1 MDRTINRIRGAVTLL
16 GPDHITPMGVRVLD
30 RILDEEETMKNVRI
44 QTATHV
50 EDLDVDT
57 LPVGTRIATN
67 TNKVLELEQ
76 IETPAYPEPFP
87 KRTGF
92 GPMDADEEKEWR
104 KDKAKWEKANPPR
117 PDAGSRY
124 WIEPGT
130 LTPYSR
136 PLAGWL
142 PAFILPAPEL
152 SSE

>member
-50 EDLDVDT
+50 EDLDVDA

-67 TNKVLELEQ
+67 TNKILELDE
-76 IETPAYPEPFP
+76 IASEG
-87 KRTGF
+87 R
-92 GPMDADEEKEWR
+92 ADT
-104 KDKAKWEKANPPR
+104 
-117 PDAGSRY
+117 GSRY

-142 PAFILPAPEL
+142 PAFILPTPEL